1 MLFDGTLEKGKEL
14 PLVEALLDSG
24 ADVNFQQTSYAS
36 QKPGYGETPLIG
48 AASLGAEEVGLRL
61 LDAGAKPDL
70 RGNFGETALHWAA
83 LLGEDR
89 LAERLIVG
97 SDVNL
102 KDENYK
108 SSP

>member
-24 ADVNFQQTSYAS
+24 ADVNFQQTSYPS
-36 QKPGYGETPLIG
+36 QKPGHGETPLIG
-48 AASLGAEEVGLRL
+48 AASLAAEEVALRL
-61 LDAGAKPDL
+61 LDAGARPEM

-89 LAERLIVG
+89 LAERLIPG
-97 SDVNL
+97 ADIHL
-102 KDENYK
+102 KDENYI
-108 SSP
+108 